1 MQPWVYP
8 KGLVG
13 PEWLLSQGA
22 RTETQRMQHG
32 HGRNPEL
39 TDPLALLG
47 MRTAVEIDVSGA
59 ESWQVAYGDS
69 RRETLQSAAV
79 DPARMVQYVAGRPC
93 VACYGEQF
101 F

>member
-1 MQPWVYP
+1 MQ
-8 KGLVG
+8 GG
-13 PEWLLSQGA
+13 HA
-22 RTETQRMQHG
+22 R
-32 HGRNPEL
+32 NAEL
-39 TDPLALLG
+39 TDPLVLLG
-47 MRTAVEIDVSGA
+47 MRTAVPIDESGA
-59 ESWQVAYGDS
+59 QAWQVAYGES